1 MVRFRSHYKAIA
13 TCAALFYRFSLIHW
27 NHVMYLAHLETA
39 YQSSQL
45 VCQNHFLS
53 TFLHFTFI
61 DFGSIFS
68 QGKSLMP
75 QYLDLKWAIKK
86 PYSRLRHATTSRA
99 IKYQNWVARFSPR
112 VVSSEAFKN
121 NTYLDSLLLLFD
133 GPWNVKAPSWY
144 LRRNIMKSLGIPSIT
159 KLYARSCNSVRII
172 CIW

>member
-121 NTYLDSLLLLFD
+121 ILRFIIVTVWWSLECE
-133 GPWNVKAPSWY
+133 GPIMVFEKKHNEVS
-144 LRRNIMKSLGIPSIT
+144 RNSQYHETVCQEL
-159 KLYARSCNSVRII
+159 
-172 CIW
+172 